1 MNVNGIHYKA
11 IWLEDSTVCMI
22 EQNLLPFDFKIFR
35 AETLDDTCMAI
46 KTMITRGAGSI
57 GAAAAY
63 GMYQAICAS
72 DDVNL
77 LENLIVAKKK
87 IDSTR
92 PTAVNLFYATDRVLK
107 AANVSREFAISEAFA
122 VADECAEAGR
132 MIGEYGNMLIKDGYG
147 IETHCNAGWLALV
160 DYGSALAPI
169 YAAQSA
175 GKKIFVYA
183 DETRPRNQGARLTAW
198 ELASVGID
206 HAIIPDNAGAHYMSL
221 GKINMVIVGADR
233 IAANGDT
240 ANKIGTMEKAIAA
253 KYYGIPFYVAAPLS
267 TIDLGT
273 PDGKHINIEERDED
287 EVLKYSGL
295 SASGRVEEFRMAN
308 PASHAM
314 NPAFD
319 VTPAELI
326 TGIITEKGI
335 VKPNELKKLF

>member
-1 MNVNGIHYKA
+1 MNVNGKHYRA
-11 IWLEDSTVCMI
+11 VWLEGQSVCMI
-22 EQNLLPFDFKIFR
+22 EQNMLPFDFKIYR

-63 GMYQAICAS
+63 GMYQALCDS
-72 DDVNL
+72 KGNLYDDL
-77 LENLIVAKKK
+77 LVAKKK

-92 PTAVNLFYATDRVLK
+92 PTAVNLFYATERVLK
-107 AANVSREFAISEAFA
+107 ASMVSREFAIAEAFA

-132 MIGEYGNMLIKDGYG
+132 LIGEFGNSLIDDGFG

-169 YAAQSA
+169 YAAQAS
-175 GKKIFVYA
+175 GKRIFVYA

-198 ELASVGID
+198 ELASAGVN
-206 HAIIPDNAGAHYMSL
+206 HAIIPDNAGAYYMSQ

-233 IAANGDT
+233 IAANGDA
-240 ANKIGTMEKAIAA
+240 ANKIGTLEKAIAA
-253 KYYGIPFYVAAPLS
+253 KFYGIPFYVAAPLS
-267 TIDLGT
+267 TIDLNT
-273 PDGKHINIEERDED
+273 PTGRQINIEERDED
-287 EVLKYSGL
+287 EVLSYYGL
-295 SASGRVEEFRMAN
+295 SANGRMEEFRMAN
-308 PASHAM
+308 PTSHAK

-326 TGIITEKGI
+326 SGIITEKGI
-335 VKPNELKKLF
+335 VNPNELKTLF

>member
-1 MNVNGIHYKA
+1 MNVNGIHYRA
-11 IWLEDSTVCMI
+11 IWMDGTTVCMI
-22 EQNLLPFDFKIFR
+22 EQNLLPFDFKIFK

-63 GMYQAICAS
+63 GMYQAICTS
-72 DDVNL
+72 DDKHLVDNL
-77 LENLIVAKKK
+77 VVAKKK

-107 AANVSREFAISEAFA
+107 AAKVSRKFAISEAFA

-132 MIGEYGNMLIKDGYG
+132 MIGEYGNTLIKDGFG

-169 YAAQSA
+169 YAAHES

-198 ELASVGID
+198 ELASAGVT
-206 HAIIPDNAGAHYMSL
+206 HAILPDNAGAYYMSL

-240 ANKIGTMEKAIAA
+240 ANKIGTLEKAIAA

-267 TIDLGT
+267 TIDLST

-295 SASGRVEEFRMAN
+295 AENGTIETFRMAN
-308 PASHAM
+308 PTSHAK

>member
-1 MNVNGIHYKA
+1 MLQNAGYDPVVRPASI
-11 IWLEDSTVCMI
+11 I
-22 EQNLLPFDFKIFR
+22 ENLPFDMKP
-35 AETLDDTCMAI
+35 ETA
-46 KTMITRGAGSI
+46 TMYLA
-57 GAAAAY
+57 
-63 GMYQAICAS
+63 M
-72 DDVNL
+72 
-77 LENLIVAKKK
+77 KK
-87 IDSTR
+87 
-92 PTAVNLFYATDRVLK
+92 
-107 AANVSREFAISEAFA
+107 AFA

-132 MIGEYGNMLIKDGYG
+132 MIGEYGNTLIKDGYG

-198 ELASVGID
+198 ELASAGVD

-267 TIDLGT
+267 TIDLGS

-308 PASHAM
+308 PTSHAM

-326 TGIITEKGI
+326 AGIITEKGI